1 MIENLPQII
10 RRYLDLENDI
20 EIEEIKILNNFFKKI
35 NNYELKSGNILYNGL
50 INDGLVMIPCI
61 KRKKDNIDNEIKI
74 SLIKN
79 LNKKIKEEN
88 DIKIIYFYKTLSIL
102 IDNINY
108 ITEEEQVLFNFL
120 FDELIEKKVKNI
132 GKQLII
138 KWQKLPLIII

>member
-138 KWQKLPLIII
+138 K